1 MKYMNPTKMIFS
13 VTISGAI
20 ALGAMTSA
28 KASFSGQP
36 LVKLPMTVPYLITPS
51 SFSGYPLV
59 KLNISGSLIYTTNLA
74 ATQKVPLKTLS
85 YTTQTLINL
94 LNASPTAS
102 NQIQTVTGT
111 NQIPKGSY
119 FIWDPGNVYGLYLTN
134 NNGFFFPLE
143 GSGYDFGYLEVANQ
157 NLIGTV
163 KYASTWAL
171 NGTETDS
178 TGIIFYF
185 GDGPYENSDNK
196 IELYGVAA
204 LNWTYGI
211 PSGGNQKASV
221 SVTMTGNG
229 NNDCFVNDFAAIPAS
244 FSASGSGSIASMPTD
259 YQPFFFK
266 Y

>member
-1 MKYMNPTKMIFS
+1 MNPIKIIFS
-13 VTISGAI
+13 VAISAAI
-20 ALGAMTSA
+20 ALGAITSA
-28 KASFSGQP
+28 KAASFSGYPSPIP
-36 LVKLPMTVPYLITPS
+36 LPYLIPPPPAS

-59 KLNISGSLIYTTNLA
+59 KLNISGSLIYTTNSSGA
-74 ATQKVPLKTLS
+74 QKVPLKTLS

-119 FIWDPGNVYGLYLTN
+119 FIWDPGSVFGLYLTN

-143 GSGYDFGYLEVANQ
+143 GSDYEFGYLQVGNQ

-171 NGTETDS
+171 NGTETDK

-185 GDGPYENSDNK
+185 GDGPYQNSDNE
-196 IELYGVAA
+196 IQLFGVAN
-204 LNWTYGI
+204 LKWTYGL

-229 NNDCFVNDFAAIPAS
+229 NNNCFVNDFDAIPAS
-244 FSASGSGSIASMPTD
+244 FSASGSGSIASMPTG
-259 YQPFFFK
+259 YQPFFFE

>member
-1 MKYMNPTKMIFS
+1 MKQMNPTKMIFS
-13 VTISGAI
+13 VALAGAVVFCAI
-20 ALGAMTSA
+20 TSA
-28 KASFSGQP
+28 KAASFFG
-36 LVKLPMTVPYLITPS
+36 
-51 SFSGYPLV
+51 GYPLV
-59 KLNISGSLIYTTNLA
+59 KLSISGSLTYTTNSA

-143 GSGYDFGYLEVANQ
+143 GPGYEFAYLEVANQ

-171 NGTETDS
+171 NGTESDK
-178 TGIIFYF
+178 TGIVFLF
-185 GDGPYENSDNK
+185 WG
-196 IELYGVAA
+196 
-204 LNWTYGI
+204 WTVRK
-211 PSGGNQKASV
+211 Q
-221 SVTMTGNG
+221 
-229 NNDCFVNDFAAIPAS
+229 
-244 FSASGSGSIASMPTD
+244 
-259 YQPFFFK
+259 
-266 Y
+266 